1 MKEIKRIRLYNI
13 PVDVLTVQETLNL
26 VVDAIQEKKLIH
38 HTVINAGK
46 ISLMQSDPELY
57 KSVVE
62 ADIINADGMP
72 VVWASRLVGR
82 PLPERVNGTNL
93 MESLVDLAHKNGYK
107 IFFFGAKEEIV
118 KGVVDHYSK
127 KYSPAVVAGYR
138 NGYFGP
144 NDEAN
149 IARQI
154 RDSGAHILFVAI
166 SSPIKENFLYRHKE
180 ILNSLNFVMGVG
192 GSFDVV
198 AGLVSRAPVWMQNAG
213 LEWFYRFLQEPRRM
227 FRRYTVGNA
236 HFIWLTMKEFYR
248 IRILKQAD

>member
-1 MKEIKRIRLYNI
+1 MKEIKRVKLYSI
-13 PVDVLTVQETLNL
+13 PVDVLTVNETLGL
-26 VVDAIQEKKLIH
+26 VVDAIREKRLIH

-93 MESLVDLAHKNGYK
+93 MESLIELSHRNGYK
-107 IFFFGAKEEIV
+107 IFFFGAREEVV
-118 KGVVDHYSK
+118 KRVVDRYTK
-127 KYSPAVVAGYR
+127 EFGPAVIAGYR

-144 NDEAN
+144 DDEEG

-154 RDSGAHILFVAI
+154 RDSGANILFVAI
-166 SSPIKENFLYRHKE
+166 SSPIKENFLYRYKE

-198 AGLVSRAPVWMQNAG
+198 AGLVKRAPVWMQNAG

-227 FRRYTVGNA
+227 FRRYTIGNL
-236 HFIWLTMKEFYR
+236 HFVWLTMKEFYR
-248 IRILKQAD
+248 IRILKRAD